1 MTGPDEGTRAGRGHL
16 RAAQADREQAITV
29 LKAAYAQGRLTKDE
43 LELRAGQA
51 FASKTYAELAALT
64 ADIPPVSPAGSP
76 AVPPAGRPPSTPART
91 LGKAACRSGVCLL
104 AAVALAEGSFLVGN
118 FLLIVAACFAL
129 IAASGFFG
137 YGILDAWQERR
148 SRGQLP
154 PKPGQGS
161 DGRPPGDDAPPG
173 GISWTRADPARADET
188 RADGT
193 RADVRRHSAS
203 VTLAPPYGPL
213 WMPLLLLTAVRT
225 GMDAAFMLFQRRGWG
240 IHVVSAGRTE
250 AMGEGFRGLVGH
262 RLLTI
267 LLSIFRIATCGR
279 LRTGRRR
286 RADMRKSPSRGWW
299 RAPSGG
305 GWRSSGCG
313 GRSWPGTW
321 RPGNGWSR
329 RSWPGRSG

>member
-64 ADIPPVSPAGSP
+64 ADIPAVSPAGSP
-76 AVPPAGRPPSTPART
+76 AVSPAGRPPSTPART
-91 LGKAACRSGVCLL
+91 LAKAACRSGVCLL

-154 PKPGQGS
+154 PKPGQGHQGP
-161 DGRPPGDDAPPG
+161 DGRPPDDAAPG
-173 GISWTRADPARADET
+173 GISRTRADPARAEET
-188 RADGT
+188 RAD
-193 RADVRRHSAS
+193 ARRHSAS

-213 WMPLLLLTAVRT
+213 WMPVLLLKTQCHLACCCGTAASGREIGSVT
-225 GMDAAFMLFQRRGWG
+225 PAPPYGPVWMPPSCCSSYVDGASTSFWPAGLGDGRG
-240 IHVVSAGRTE
+240 VSRAGR
-250 AMGEGFRGLVGH
+250 
-262 RLLTI
+262 
-267 LLSIFRIATCGR
+267 
-279 LRTGRRR
+279 
-286 RADMRKSPSRGWW
+286 P
-299 RAPSGG
+299 
-305 GWRSSGCG
+305 
-313 GRSWPGTW
+313 
-321 RPGNGWSR
+321 
-329 RSWPGRSG
+329 

>member
-64 ADIPPVSPAGSP
+64 ADIPAGPAAGSP

-154 PKPGQGS
+154 SGPRRGRRGS
-161 DGRPPGDDAPPG
+161 DGRLPGDDAAPT
-173 GISWTRADPARADET
+173 GISPARDDPTRADSRA
-188 RADGT
+188 
-193 RADVRRHSAS
+193 
-203 VTLAPPYGPL
+203 
-213 WMPLLLLTAVRT
+213 
-225 GMDAAFMLFQRRGWG
+225 
-240 IHVVSAGRTE
+240 
-250 AMGEGFRGLVGH
+250 
-262 RLLTI
+262 
-267 LLSIFRIATCGR
+267 
-279 LRTGRRR
+279 
-286 RADMRKSPSRGWW
+286 
-299 RAPSGG
+299 
-305 GWRSSGCG
+305 
-313 GRSWPGTW
+313 W
-321 RPGNGWSR
+321 RPGRDR
-329 RSWPGRSG
+329 RHPSGRGIPVPVRPLPSAACGAGCAP

>member
-1 MTGPDEGTRAGRGHL
+1 MTGPGEGTRAGRGHL

-64 ADIPPVSPAGSP
+64 ADIPAVSPAGSP
-76 AVPPAGRPPSTPART
+76 AVSPAGRPPSTPART
-91 LGKAACRSGVCLL
+91 LAKAACRSGVCLL

-213 WMPLLLLTAVRT
+213 WMPLLLLKTQCHL
-225 GMDAAFMLFQRRGWG
+225 GCC
-240 IHVVSAGRTE
+240 
-250 AMGEGFRGLVGH
+250 
-262 RLLTI
+262 
-267 LLSIFRIATCGR
+267 CGR
-279 LRTGRRR
+279 AACGGESGSVSPAPPYGPVWMPPSCCSSDVDGASTSFR
-286 RADMRKSPSRGWW
+286 RAGLERWAGVSRV
-299 RAPSGG
+299 S
-305 GWRSSGCG
+305 
-313 GRSWPGTW
+313 
-321 RPGNGWSR
+321 RP
-329 RSWPGRSG
+329 